1 MINPHLGY
9 VVRFRYK
16 ERSTSNIESCSTG
29 FGCSHLLAD
38 LLDGGLVVACLADL
52 LDRDLVEK

>member
-1 MINPHLGY
+1 MIDPHLGY

-16 ERSTSNIESCSTG
+16 EGSASNIESCSTG
-29 FGCSHLLAD
+29 FGCSHLLTD

-52 LDRDLVEK
+52 LDGDLVGK